1 MHLLVIIVWILWD
14 RKLSVNE
21 LLFLLSMRE
30 FCSYRFILLWIF
42 LTIAL
47 FCPDYS
53 ARARVRYFL
62 TSNFFFADVSY
73 LMFCMFLN
81 EFCRCVAAVGD
92 DCELKRGMSRGQ

>member
-73 LMFCMFLN
+73 LICFLC
-81 EFCRCVAAVGD
+81 F
-92 DCELKRGMSRGQ
+92 

>member
-1 MHLLVIIVWILWD
+1 
-14 RKLSVNE
+14 VNE

-81 EFCRCVAAVGD
+81 EFCRCG
-92 DCELKRGMSRGQ
+92 RSRGRLRVKEGDVAWSMTTLCDTSGM